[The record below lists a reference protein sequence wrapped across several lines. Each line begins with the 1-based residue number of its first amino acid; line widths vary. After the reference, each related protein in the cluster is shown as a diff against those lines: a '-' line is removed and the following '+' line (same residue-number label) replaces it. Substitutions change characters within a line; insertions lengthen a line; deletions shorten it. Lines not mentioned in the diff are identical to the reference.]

1 MDCCLAV
8 TTTASTVWDPVDWAL
23 AVPAASITPIRV
35 ITALDALTRQF
46 RFNDIRTPGKS
57 VSEMLSPARFAGRG
71 DLTDP

>member
-35 ITALDALTRQF
+35 MTALDALTRQF

-57 VSEMLSPARFAGRG
+57 VSKNGPPPKAGG
-71 DLTDP
+71 T